1 MLKDIVDLVSKDVAI
16 AAVHELNKEGEMV
29 WNTYVVNFKNTIIEG
44 VLVMSK
50 GHGEIDGEE
59 RQTSTLRHFLD
70 QIAPGSFAKIEP
82 LPEDLLGFYNEYLL
96 TYYVGSTLY
105 DKKFVFEPYSI
116 SNKKAEYIEIFGQNG
131 VMLS

>member
-1 MLKDIVDLVSKDVAI
+1 MLKDIDDLVSRDVAI

-29 WNTYVVNFKNTIIEG
+29 WNIYVINLKQSIIEG

-50 GHGEIDGEE
+50 GYGEIEGEE

-70 QIAPGSFAKIEP
+70 RIEPLQYAKVEP
-82 LPEDLLGFYNEYLL
+82 LPEDLLGFYNEYFL

-105 DKKFVFEPYSI
+105 DKKFIFEPFSI
-116 SNKKAEYIEIFGQNG
+116 SNKKAAYIDILGQNG